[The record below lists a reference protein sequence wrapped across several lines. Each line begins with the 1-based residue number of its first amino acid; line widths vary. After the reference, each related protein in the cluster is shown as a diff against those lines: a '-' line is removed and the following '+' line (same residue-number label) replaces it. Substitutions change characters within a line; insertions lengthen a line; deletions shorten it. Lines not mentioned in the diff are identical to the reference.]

1 MDRLDKMEQMVRK
14 ACHFD
19 EAIDLQSLF
28 IFLKARLPPEFKM
41 LSLYNFDGV
50 GYITAHLK
58 L

>member
-28 IFLKARLPPEFKM
+28 IFLKARLPPELKM

-50 GYITAHLK
+50 GYLTAH
-58 L
+58 